1 MAPSAKTKTNVA
13 NGAGPKVGK
22 PVAEASPSAS
32 GNTTP
37 IGENGSK
44 AAFGSRTTK
53 PDKAAYD
60 KEQEEL
66 KAQIAVLQEK
76 MVRGY

>member
-1 MAPSAKTKTNVA
+1 MKTNVA

-22 PVAEASPSAS
+22 PVADVSPSAS
-32 GNTTP
+32 GTATP
-37 IGENGSK
+37 VGENGAKS
-44 AAFGSRTTK
+44 ALGSRATR

-66 KAQIAVLQEK
+66 KAQISVLQEK
-76 MVRGY
+76 MVRNPWEAVTV